1 MSELIIPP
9 EAQKDPKAFEIL
21 RVWAAN
27 GEQHVTIHSELKGE
41 AYDFGYMLAS
51 LALHGARL
59 YSERFTISVKEA
71 LNHIVDGFNDEVNH
85 QDSDVSG
92 EIIK

>member
-21 RVWAAN
+21 RVWATN

-51 LALHGARL
+51 LAFHGANL
-59 YSERFTISVKEA
+59 YSEKFNISIREA
-71 LNHIVDGFNDEVNH
+71 LNDIIDGFNDEINNQH
-85 QDSDVSG
+85 SDISG
-92 EIIK
+92 EIMK

>member
-41 AYDFGYMLAS
+41 AYDFGYMLAG

-59 YSERFTISVKEA
+59 YSERFAIPVNEA
-71 LNHIVDGFNDEVNH
+71 LNHIVEGFNDEVNN